1 MSEALQLAAPF
12 GGAAET
18 GRAAS
23 ARPAGISACVLTAP
37 AELEAIRAEWAALNG
52 CARAGCLFLGPEWLI
67 PWWKH
72 FGAGR
77 ALQVI
82 ALREGPALVGLL
94 PLFAERVRMGGLA
107 ARRIAFLGDGATG
120 CDYLDA
126 LAAPGREAEVLE
138 QSLRA
143 VLALPWDSCELDGLL
158 RESAT
163 ALSLSQRYPQGRAAP
178 VEGGSGR
185 RVVRDAQLRFVCP
198 FIPLRGTYEEYLQG
212 LGRRENLRRRERW
225 LARQP
230 GFSITVARTPEEA
243 VPDLE
248 HFLALHRA
256 RWAAEG
262 GSDGLADERHEA
274 FHRDAAAELARA
286 GMLRLYTLC
295 CARRPVAS
303 VYGVV
308 HRQRFL
314 YYQSGYDP
322 LWASRSVGMVLLAR
336 TVKDAFAEGCTEFDF
351 LRGDE
356 AYKTQ
361 WKRAERWT
369 VRLQLF
375 RGARGRMARSGLVAS
390 QAVRE
395 AVKAVVP
402 KDALSSARMARRLLR
417 APRPEG
423 ETAWAALV
431 RLVSAAQGRSNGDAG
446 AAAGS

>member
-1 MSEALQLAAPF
+1 MSRALQLATPL
-12 GGAAET
+12 
-18 GRAAS
+18 GRAAEAGRGAF

-52 CARAGCLFLGPEWLI
+52 SARAGCLFLGPEWLI

-77 ALQVI
+77 FLQVV
-82 ALREGPALVGLL
+82 ALREGSSLVGLL
-94 PLFAERVRMGGLA
+94 PLFAERVRTGGIA
-107 ARRIAFLGDGATG
+107 ARRVAFLGDGATG
-120 CDYLDA
+120 CDYLDL
-126 LAAPGREAEVLE
+126 LASPGRESEVLAR
-138 QSLRA
+138 SLRA
-143 VLALPWDSCELDGLL
+143 VLALPWDFCELDGLL

-163 ALSLSQRYPQGRAAP
+163 ALSLSQRYPQGRAA
-178 VEGGSGR
+178 VERGGSG

-198 FIPLRGTYEEYLQG
+198 YIPLGGTYQEYLQG
-212 LGRRENLRRRERW
+212 LGRRENLRRREKW

-230 GFSITVARTPEEA
+230 GFSITVARTPEETL
-243 VPDLE
+243 PDLE
-248 HFLALHRA
+248 RFLALHRA

-286 GMLRLYTLC
+286 GMLRLYTLY

-308 HRQRFL
+308 HRRRFL

-336 TVKDAFAEGCTEFDF
+336 TVHDAFAEGCTEFDF
-351 LRGDE
+351 LRGNE
-356 AYKTQ
+356 AYKAQ

-375 RGARGRMARSGLVAS
+375 RGARGRMVRSGFLAGK
-390 QAVRE
+390 AARG

-402 KDALSSARMARRLLR
+402 EGALSAAKMAQRLLR
-417 APRPEG
+417 APRLEG

-431 RLVSAAQGRSNGDAG
+431 RGVAAVQGKSIGDG

>member
-1 MSEALQLAAPF
+1 MSEAVKLAPPLQAAP
-12 GGAAET
+12 AT
-18 GRAAS
+18 S
-23 ARPAGISACVLTAP
+23 AMPAGISASLLTAP
-37 AELEAIRAEWAALNG
+37 LELEAIRAEWAALNAS
-52 CARAGCLFLGPEWLI
+52 ARAGCLFLGPEWLI

-77 ALQVI
+77 SLQVI

-94 PLFAERVRMGGLA
+94 PLFAERVRLGGVSV
-107 ARRIAFLGDGATG
+107 RRIAFLGDGATG
-120 CDYLDA
+120 CDYLDV
-126 LAAPGREAEVLE
+126 LAAPGREAEVLD

-143 VLALPWDSCELDGLL
+143 ILALPWDACELDGLL

-163 ALSLSQRYPQGRAAP
+163 ALSLSRRFPPGRPADE
-178 VEGGSGR
+178 EGGG

-212 LGRRENLRRRERW
+212 LGRRENLRRREKW

-230 GFSITVARTPEEA
+230 GFSITVARTPEDA

-248 HFLALHRA
+248 RFLALHRA

-274 FHRDAAAELARA
+274 SHRDAAAELARA
-286 GMLRLYTLC
+286 GMLRLYTLW
-295 CARRPVAS
+295 CARRAVAS

-308 HRQRFL
+308 HKHRFL

-336 TVKDAFAEGCTEFDF
+336 TVKDAFAEGCAEFDF

-356 AYKTQ
+356 AYKGQ

-375 RGARGRMARSGLVAS
+375 RGARGRVARSALLAS
-390 QAVRE
+390 KAVQGS
-395 AVKAVVP
+395 VKAALPEV
-402 KDALSSARMARRLLR
+402 ALSSARMARRLWR

-423 ETAWAALV
+423 ETVWGTLLRRASAAL
-431 RLVSAAQGRSNGDAG
+431 RGAAGDASP
-446 AAAGS
+446 AAGN